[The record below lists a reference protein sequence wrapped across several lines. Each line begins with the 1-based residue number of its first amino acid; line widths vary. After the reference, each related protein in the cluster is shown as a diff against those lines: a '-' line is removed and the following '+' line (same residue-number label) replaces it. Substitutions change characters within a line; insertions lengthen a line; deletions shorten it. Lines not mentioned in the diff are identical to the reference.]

1 VVPYTRGG
9 EFSRPVADIL
19 NEAQS
24 LVSGGAKEI
33 TLLGQNVN
41 AYHGPAPKVEGGED
55 WGLGKLIR
63 HLATIG
69 GLERLRFTTS
79 HPRDMD
85 EDLITAHGD
94 QTKLMP
100 YLHLPLQAGS
110 DKILKAMNRG
120 HTYAEYRDLIARIRA
135 ARPDI
140 ALSSDFIVGFPGE
153 SEIDFERTMDAVR
166 EIGYG
171 SAFSFKYSVRPGTPG
186 ATLPGQVPEDVK
198 SERLTRLQELLA
210 QQQTEFNQSLIGRTL
225 PILVEGISRGEQGLF
240 GRAPYLQGT
249 HFDGDPSLVGTMVNV
264 KIETAG
270 RNSLGG
276 TLVDS

>member
-1 VVPYTRGG
+1 MIAQLARDNGEILETDFDTQEKFDELSIDRHVDGFAAFVTIQEGCDKFCTFCVVPYTRGA
-9 EFSRPVADIL
+9 EVSRPVGQIVAEIRAL
-19 NEAQS
+19 AAKG
-24 LVSGGAKEI
+24 VKEI

-41 AYHGPAPKVEGGED
+41 AYHGIADDGST
-55 WGLGKLIR
+55 WGLGQLIR
-63 HLATIG
+63 HLALIG
-69 GLERLRFTTS
+69 GIERLRFTTS

-94 QTKLMP
+94 ETKLMP

-153 SEIDFERTMDAVR
+153 TDEDFEDTMRAVE

-171 SAFSFKYSVRPGTPG
+171 SAFSFKY
-186 ATLPGQVPEDVK
+186 
-198 SERLTRLQELLA
+198 
-210 QQQTEFNQSLIGRTL
+210 F
-225 PILVEGISRGEQGLF
+225 
-240 GRAPYLQGT
+240 RAPHAPARFT
-249 HFDGDPSLVGTMVNV
+249 R
-264 KIETAG
+264 KTAN
-270 RNSLGG
+270 RI
-276 TLVDS
+276 